1 MMNAREFFGARPP
14 CLAYRIIFSMRWQ
27 ERKSGRRAGLRGASP
42 ENTLSRG
49 AGQNVV
55 RLSTRD
61 APEARSIPT
70 IAVGA
75 RRDAGF
81 ES

>member
-1 MMNAREFFGARPP
+1 MAGKEV
-14 CLAYRIIFSMRWQ
+14 
-27 ERKSGRRAGLRGASP
+27 RKEGRTSGASP